1 MVQTRGDLHHLNKR
15 ARFRSVA
22 ARKEAKKYDRT
33 ESNEF

>member
-22 ARKEAKKYDRT
+22 ARKETKKYDRT